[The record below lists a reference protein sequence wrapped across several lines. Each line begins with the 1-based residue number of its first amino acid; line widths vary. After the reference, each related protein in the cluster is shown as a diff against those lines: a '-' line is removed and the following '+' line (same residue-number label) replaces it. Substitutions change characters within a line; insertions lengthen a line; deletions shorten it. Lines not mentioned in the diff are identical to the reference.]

1 MENEKEYT
9 IKIPVYTSKSY
20 SEEAGMFD
28 GQSYSEMIDT
38 MESRIKLYN
47 EKKAYIQV
55 DSRSKSTKTVISN
68 IAYSREQLFEK
79 DCLLLR
85 IEAYNT
91 NFNDGFIRSDNEK
104 LLTPKDEIGSRNNCV
119 LIYPMQVG
127 VSIDKIRKY
136 FLVLIYEDPNK
147 SFSQLVKVAKHVAKD
162 ALNIP
167 IKNIKLPD
175 FLNELKENKTIE
187 KLYITLNTLEQSDE
201 VDVFYK
207 EYIVKSEVKKIEEK
221 KLRDVPFDV
230 VEKIINEGF
239 LVRGYKRVVKFI
251 TGKKEYKIKE
261 EYNELKN
268 QIDKVLE
275 KVLNFKTTIT
285 KQEFDEKLFETEFI
299 LDKMK
304 SVLQNYIISYADK

>member
-1 MENEKEYT
+1 MEKEYT

-28 GQSYSEMIDT
+28 GQSYSDMIDT
-38 MESRIKLYN
+38 IESRIKLYN
-47 EKKAYIQV
+47 DNKAYIQI
-55 DSRSKSTKTVISN
+55 DSRSKSTKTIISN
-68 IAYSREQLFEK
+68 IVYSREQLFEK

-119 LIYPMQVG
+119 LIFPMQVG
-127 VSIDKIRKY
+127 YQVKEIKKY
-136 FLVLIYEDPNK
+136 FLVLIYGDPNK
-147 SFSQLVKVAKHVAKD
+147 SFGQLVKVAKHVTKD
-162 ALNIP
+162 VLKIP

-175 FLNELKENKTIE
+175 LLKELKERKVIE
-187 KLYITLNTLEQSDE
+187 ELHITLNTLDQSDE
-201 VDVFYK
+201 VDAFYK
-207 EYIVKSEVKKIEEK
+207 EYVISSEVKKNEET
-221 KLRDVPFDV
+221 KLVDVPFGV

-239 LVRGYKRVVKFI
+239 FVKGYKRVVKFI

-285 KQEFDEKLFETEFI
+285 KQELDEKLFETEFI
-299 LDKMK
+299 LGKMK
-304 SVLQNYIISYADK
+304 SVLENYITSYATK